1 MAADTLRGNTLV
13 LQERIVT
20 ASQVLSDPLRC
31 PGCKGETFTING
43 FYRRAFRQIVKDGSK
58 EFEELGEDTF
68 LDIEVLICPRCQVKY
83 LISDDMTY
91 RLYQE
96 NHDLR
101 AEVEA
106 LTGMCGASP
115 TKPPN

>member
-1 MAADTLRGNTLV
+1 VAADILCGKAPA
-13 LQERIVT
+13 LQEVIVP

-31 PGCKGETFTING
+31 PGCKGQTFTING
-43 FYRRAFRQIVKDGSK
+43 FYRRSFRQVVKDGAK
-58 EFEELGEDTF
+58 ELEELGEDTF
-68 LDIEVLICPRCQVKY
+68 LDIEVLICPKCQVKY

-91 RLYQE
+91 RLYHE
-96 NHDLR
+96 NHNLR

-106 LTGMCGASP
+106 LTGMCGSLS